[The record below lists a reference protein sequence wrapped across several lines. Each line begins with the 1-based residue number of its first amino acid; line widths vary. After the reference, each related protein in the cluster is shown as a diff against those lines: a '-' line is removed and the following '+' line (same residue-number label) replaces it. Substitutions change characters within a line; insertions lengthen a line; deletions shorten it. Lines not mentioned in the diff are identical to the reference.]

1 MRRMKGCTYTRFFK
15 WKKVM
20 PSFEYEPFVLS
31 PKPKTSNEE
40 EERRNKDGAKP
51 LSKKVTEELKNL
63 KGGKDSPKK
72 EDVE

>member
-1 MRRMKGCTYTRFFK
+1 
-15 WKKVM
+15 M